1 MMQLNGIE
9 DGEVTGRWQKLGGLL
24 VITSLAL
31 LLVCVGALA
40 YFFTLPP
47 PEPSCDWYWNYH
59 AVIVPDQVPEGYR
72 FVVTSTSDRAPFECY
87 KVRMLRNGSAWP
99 DWSGLPTTVSEGV
112 LTSWQMEE
120 SLSFSDSDGDG
131 RLSSGD
137 YFEMRDLRP
146 DTIYELVLVNPKND
160 NIVAWATVHTP

>member
-9 DGEVTGRWQKLGGLL
+9 DGEATGRWQKLGGLL

-40 YFFTLPP
+40 YFLTLPP
-47 PEPSCDWYWNYH
+47 PEPSCDWHWDYQ
-59 AVIVPDQVPEGYR
+59 AIIVPDQVPEGYR
-72 FVVTSTSDRAPFECY
+72 FVVTSTSDRTPFECY
-87 KVRMLRNGSAWP
+87 RVHMLRNGIPWP

-131 RLSSGD
+131 RLSRGD
-137 YFEMRDLRP
+137 HFEMRDSRP
-146 DTIYELVLVNPKND
+146 DTIYELVLLNAKND
-160 NIVAWATVHTP
+160 NIVARATIHTP